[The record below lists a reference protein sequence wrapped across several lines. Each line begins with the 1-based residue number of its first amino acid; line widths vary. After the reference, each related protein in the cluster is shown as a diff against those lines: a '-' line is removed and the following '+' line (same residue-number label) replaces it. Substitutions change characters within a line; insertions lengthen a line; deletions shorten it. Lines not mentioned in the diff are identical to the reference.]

1 MRLSQYAKKLGINYK
16 TAWKWFK
23 AGKIKGY
30 QMDTG
35 TIIVTEMEESSLP
48 QKVAV
53 YVRVSSN
60 ENRPNLNTQAD
71 RLVSYCAAK
80 GWQVSQFVKEIG
92 SGINDN
98 RQKLLKLLRDKTVTI
113 IVVEHKDRLTRFGFN
128 YIETLLALQGRKI
141 EVVNLAD
148 NGKEDLLSDL
158 VSIIYSFCAILYG
171 LRRAKRK
178 TEQITKALEKE
189 NNGCD

>member
-1 MRLSQYAKKLGINYK
+1 MKLSQYAQKLGINYK

-35 TIIVTEMEESSLP
+35 TIIVTEMEESPLP

-53 YVRVSSN
+53 YVRVSST
-60 ENRPNLNTQAD
+60 ENRPNLDTQAD

-80 GWQVSQFVKEIG
+80 GWQVSQIVKEIG

-98 RQKLLKLLRDKTVTI
+98 RQKLLNSFVIKPRSTTTVQSL
-113 IVVEHKDRLTRFGFN
+113 K
-128 YIETLLALQGRKI
+128 
-141 EVVNLAD
+141 
-148 NGKEDLLSDL
+148 
-158 VSIIYSFCAILYG
+158 
-171 LRRAKRK
+171 
-178 TEQITKALEKE
+178 
-189 NNGCD
+189 

>member
-1 MRLSQYAKKLGINYK
+1 MKLSQYAQKLGINYK

-35 TIIVTEMEESSLP
+35 TIIVTEMEESPLP
-48 QKVAV
+48 PKVVV

-60 ENRPNLNTQAD
+60 ENRPNLDTQAD

-80 GWQVSQFVKEIG
+80 GWQVSQIVKEIG

-98 RQKLLKLLRDKTVTI
+98 RQKLLKLLGDKTVTI

-128 YIETLLALQGRKI
+128 YIETLLVLQGRKI

-158 VSIIYSFCAILYG
+158 VSIIYSFCARLYG
-171 LRRAKRK
+171 LRRAKGQ
-178 TEQITKALEKE
+178 TEKITATLKKE